1 MHPPKSGRNAFRY
14 PVPGVPVQS
23 ACFFIRHFSPSTCRD
38 HPSPRTVLARAS
50 QAMSH
55 VESDW
60 VEAVV
65 QTSTMCKVVWQVYIE
80 MRNGSEVWADFGAPD
95 NHRIDASYS
104 TDKLPV
110 TLGQRDASWTI
121 DLQQMVQRN
130 DQTSTERRIRRIV
143 IVANPRTTD

>member
-1 MHPPKSGRNAFRY
+1 M
-14 PVPGVPVQS
+14 
-23 ACFFIRHFSPSTCRD
+23 TD
-38 HPSPRTVLARAS
+38 
-50 QAMSH
+50 

-65 QTSTMCKVVWQVYIE
+65 SSMPVTSTSCKVVWQVFIE

-110 TLGQRDASWTI
+110 FLGQQGASWTI
-121 DLQQMVQRN
+121 NLQHMVQRN
-130 DQTSTERRIRRIV
+130 DQTLRERPIRRIV
-143 IVANPRTTD
+143 IVANWRAAD